1 MNIDNLVNDLTPIKG
16 DFNDLSKFDFP
27 GVYIIYDEND
37 EIVYIGSAYTRNIS
51 ERLKQYI
58 SKSKSG
64 NTLANDICKLDFKVE
79 KTDAISDEQREKALK
94 KIRKFKILAI
104 RYNDLEYNLIQQYKP
119 KYNLNG
125 KTATKK

>member
-1 MNIDNLVNDLTPIKG
+1 MNIDNLVNELTPIKG

-27 GVYIIYDEND
+27 GVYIIYDGND

-79 KTDAISDEQREKALK
+79 KTDAISNEQREKALK

-104 RYNDLEYNLIQQYKP
+104 RHNDLEYNLIQMGLYI
-119 KYNLNG
+119 
-125 KTATKK
+125 